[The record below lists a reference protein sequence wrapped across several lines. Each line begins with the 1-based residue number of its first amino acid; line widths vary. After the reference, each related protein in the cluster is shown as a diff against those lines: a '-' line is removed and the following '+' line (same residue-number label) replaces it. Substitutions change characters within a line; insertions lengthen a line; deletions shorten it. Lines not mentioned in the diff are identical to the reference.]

1 MVKNIRAPGS
11 LMFRDGLA
19 ALKQSA
25 AFLWEKVCFHSL
37 EFATWLCGDSL
48 RDLDFALSFA
58 KVKLALGVLST
69 ISLYCIVTMEKQM
82 FVVFVAKVR
91 GR

>member
-1 MVKNIRAPGS
+1 MGKS
-11 LMFRDGLA
+11 LF
-19 ALKQSA
+19 S
-25 AFLWEKVCFHSL
+25 FL